1 MTYNFL
7 IPDMTC
13 EHCKKRI
20 ISVIE
25 ESGGTV
31 DALDLETK
39 LVAVTSDLQPEKL
52 VALID
57 EAGYTAE
64 VQQ

>member
-7 IPDMTC
+7 IPDMSC

-20 ISVIE
+20 TSAVA

-31 DALDLETK
+31 DAVDLETK
-39 LVAVTSDLQPEKL
+39 RVTVTSDLPLEEL

-57 EAGYTAE
+57 EAGYTA
-64 VQQ
+64 QIQ